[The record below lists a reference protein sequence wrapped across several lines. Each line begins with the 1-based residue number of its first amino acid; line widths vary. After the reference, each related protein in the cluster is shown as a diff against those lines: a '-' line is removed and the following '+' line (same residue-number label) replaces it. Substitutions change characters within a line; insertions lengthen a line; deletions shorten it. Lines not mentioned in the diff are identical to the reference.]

1 MIQLIEDTDIGPRQ
15 LRSDHEGV
23 LCQIFEAQQ
32 QTGKG
37 RLTPRNEVLLPL
49 LAEPFSC
56 SEYRECRRSSS
67 CQWPNGQWESFK
79 ALGEKPETETHEVEQ
94 AIPLYL
100 SDLSIVIATWPV
112 GVSITSS
119 FLHRCSNR
127 AALPPNTLA

>member
-1 MIQLIEDTDIGPRQ
+1 MPD
-15 LRSDHEGV
+15 LRSAAADREGSSHTTQRGV
-23 LCQIFEAQQ
+23 AA
-32 QTGKG
+32 
-37 RLTPRNEVLLPL
+37 PL

-56 SEYRECRRSSS
+56 PEYRECRRSSS
-67 CQWPNGQWESFK
+67 CQWPNGQWENFK
-79 ALGEKPETETHEVEQ
+79 ALGEKPETETHEVEEVEQ